1 MLKKVLTTLMVLIIL
16 VLFALTWYSS
26 RKTEQLFIAQIE
38 TINNSYPQLIQIQ
51 LENYQRHLFVSQART
66 KISTARQELTLN
78 HQIRH
83 FIWGMTITS
92 SLAENSGLAAQFAEK
107 IPVAQLTLVSD
118 INFKGTVKS
127 RLEFPGESLR
137 ATDGSFA
144 ISGLTLN
151 WQPAEPSIS
160 PNFELKVKKLVLGQT
175 QRAISLEDMAFS
187 ASSYLEN
194 ETYSHADALHIS
206 RLDLAGEELRNGLIT
221 LKLSGLHQESL
232 QDLAVQLQRMVTS
245 EQTVS
250 PQTQFDLLALYAE
263 ILKSGLT
270 LKLEELQLE
279 SATGKLIGTGFLIL
293 QPTDDILGAL
303 VSMSNINAG
312 FQLALNRDIFK
323 TGYRLVNNFPADGEG
338 LFQPPTVLNEKAEQL
353 IEKLIAQGIFTKQQ
367 ETGRFGIDFSFSGGE
382 ASLNGRVVN

>member
-1 MLKKVLTTLMVLIIL
+1 MLKKVLTTLMILIIL

-26 RKTEQLFIAQIE
+26 RRTEQLFIAQIE
-38 TINNSYPQLIQIQ
+38 TINNSYPHLIQIH

-83 FIWGMTITS
+83 FLWGMTITS
-92 SLAENSGLAAQFAEK
+92 SLAEDSGLAIQLAEK
-107 IPVAQLTLVSD
+107 IPIAQLTLVSD

-127 RLEFPGESLR
+127 RLEFPGESLS
-137 ATDGSFA
+137 AADGSFEL
-144 ISGLTLN
+144 SGLKFN
-151 WQPAEPSIS
+151 WQPDEVSIS
-160 PNFELKVKKLVLGQT
+160 PNFELKLKKLVLGQN
-175 QRAISLEDMAFS
+175 QRAIRLADLTFR

-194 ETYSHADALHIS
+194 ETYSNTGALHIS
-206 RLDLAGEELRNGLIT
+206 RLDLAGEQLHNGRIT
-221 LKLSGLHQESL
+221 LKLSGLRQKSL
-232 QDLAVQLQRMVTS
+232 QELAVQLQRMVTS
-245 EQTVS
+245 GQAAS

-270 LKLEELQLE
+270 LKLEELLLE
-279 SATGKLIGTGFLIL
+279 SARGKLIGTGLLIL
-293 QPTDDILGAL
+293 QPTDDFLEAL

-323 TGYRLVNNFPADGEG
+323 TGYRLVNNFPDDSGG
-338 LFQPPTVLNEKAEQL
+338 FHQPPAVLDEKAEQL

>member
-1 MLKKVLTTLMVLIIL
+1 M
-16 VLFALTWYSS
+16 
-26 RKTEQLFIAQIE
+26 
-38 TINNSYPQLIQIQ
+38 
-51 LENYQRHLFVSQART
+51 
-66 KISTARQELTLN
+66 
-78 HQIRH
+78 
-83 FIWGMTITS
+83 
-92 SLAENSGLAAQFAEK
+92 
-107 IPVAQLTLVSD
+107 
-118 INFKGTVKS
+118 
-127 RLEFPGESLR
+127 
-137 ATDGSFA
+137 
-144 ISGLTLN
+144 
-151 WQPAEPSIS
+151 
-160 PNFELKVKKLVLGQT
+160 KKLVLGQK

-194 ETYSHADALHIS
+194 ETYSHAGALHIS
-206 RLDLAGEELRNGLIT
+206 RLDLAGEELRNVLIT

-338 LFQPPTVLNEKAEQL
+338 LHQPPTVLNEKAEQL
-353 IEKLIAQGIFTKQQ
+353 IEQLIAQGIFARQQ
-367 ETGRFGIDFSFSGGE
+367 ESDRFGIDFSFSGGE